1 MKSKRIVVLVV
12 ILIVALLNPLFAITI
27 KLGSVAPANSPYND
41 ALKEL
46 AAEWKR
52 ITGGRV
58 DVKIYAG
65 GIAGTEADML
75 RKMRIGQLQ
84 AAILTNMGLNKIN
97 SDMLSLSV
105 PIMFN
110 SDEEFMYVMDKV
122 RPFFEQLIQ
131 EKGFRMLTWT
141 MAGWVNFFAK
151 KPVVYPEDLKPL
163 KMASFDGEPAITQAW
178 KTLGYNPIN
187 VPFTELMIQ
196 LQSNALE
203 AIIVNPLVAASYQ
216 WFALANNMCNL
227 PVTPMIG
234 AIVINESDW
243 KKIPDQYK
251 EDMLKAA
258 DNIGKTIYT
267 KTKEIEKEAMKI
279 MQQNGLKVI
288 DIPKD
293 AQEKWKKD
301 TFAGFMMLKGKTFS
315 DAAYERIE
323 RETTEY
329 RKLYGN

>member
-1 MKSKRIVVLVV
+1 V
-12 ILIVALLNPLFAITI
+12 
-27 KLGSVAPANSPYND
+27 
-41 ALKEL
+41 
-46 AAEWKR
+46 
-52 ITGGRV
+52 
-58 DVKIYAG
+58 
-65 GIAGTEADML
+65 
-75 RKMRIGQLQ
+75 
-84 AAILTNMGLNKIN
+84 
-97 SDMLSLSV
+97 
-105 PIMFN
+105 
-110 SDEEFMYVMDKV
+110 
-122 RPFFEQLIQ
+122 
-131 EKGFRMLTWT
+131 
-141 MAGWVNFFAK
+141 
-151 KPVVYPEDLKPL
+151 
-163 KMASFDGEPAITQAW
+163 
-178 KTLGYNPIN
+178 N

-234 AIVINESDW
+234 AIVINENDW

-258 DNIGKTIYT
+258 DKIGKTIYT
-267 KTKEIEKEAMKI
+267 KTKDIEKEAMKI

-293 AQEKWKKD
+293 AQDKWKKD

-323 RETTEY
+323 RETAEY
-329 RKLYGN
+329 RKLYGK